1 MRNTSPIYLSGL
13 LLVSACS
20 GSDADSADAAPNV
33 SGDAQTAPGTDAAGG
48 ATGGATGGASADATV
63 GSDSTPIAS
72 DAAPPTGGSPGPAP
86 SPADGD
92 RFCLVGEQMGDALWA
107 YDSSQR
113 CSAIKLPEPWDGSM
127 DAQVEYACQHIMVA
141 GLTSAGRLVP
151 ECPPGEVA
159 AVCQETQI
167 PGLPYFAGYRVN
179 TFVYASPITPDA
191 ASVARNALR
200 VCGGS
205 AVVDPSGRPL
215 TAKCA
220 ITATAQFMGPDGL
233 MANEVFTTAECSHK
247 RVGDRVEYVAR
258 AYADQGNAAQRH
270 VTLRLER
277 KDGEY
282 VRVSDLARIVGD
294 YTGNGNWF
302 TPANVEQQI
311 DVTAFDDAGSG
322 FSANFTLQLADVF
335 NPMRQATLTGQL
347 KLVHTVE

>member
-1 MRNTSPIYLSGL
+1 MRNTSPIYLSAL

-48 ATGGATGGASADATV
+48 ATV
-63 GSDSTPIAS
+63 GSDSTPMAS
-72 DAAPPTGGSPGPAP
+72 DAAP

-127 DAQVEYACQHIMVA
+127 DAQVEYACQNIMVA
-141 GLTSAGRLVP
+141 GLTSVGRLVP

-159 AVCQETQI
+159 AVCQETQV

-200 VCGGS
+200 VCDGS

-282 VRVSDLARIVGD
+282 VRVSDLARNVGD
-294 YTGNGNWF
+294 YTGNGSWF

-322 FSANFTLQLADVF
+322 FSANFTLQLAEVF
-335 NPMRQATLTGQL
+335 NPTRQATLTGQL
-347 KLVHTVE
+347 ELVHTVE